1 MARGG
6 KRVQRAR
13 RNASGGS
20 QDRVTARNTVR
31 GNAVTTRTPAGD
43 ANKAGLKGGVKTG
56 APSALSGMPKP
67 KLGNGVNSP
76 VPTLRKPDRGRGGS
90 R

>member
-13 RNASGGS
+13 RNGGGS
-20 QDRVTARNTVR
+20 QDRVTGRNTVR

-43 ANKAGLKGGVKTG
+43 ANKTGLGGSVKSG

-67 KLGNGVNSP
+67 SLGNGRKTP
-76 VPTLRKPDRGRGGS
+76 TPTLRKPDRGRGGS